1 MAKGYLIGSPL
12 QTKLAAESSLVH
24 RHNHEANCGGHLP
37 NMLKRLLTMN
47 SVARHGVTD

>member
-37 NMLKRLLTMN
+37 NVLKRPLTMN

>member
-1 MAKGYLIGSPL
+1 MAKGYLMGPPL

-24 RHNHEANCGGHLP
+24 RHNQEVNCGGDLP
-37 NMLKRLLTMN
+37 NVLKRLLTMN